1 MTHSR
6 DSIHFLR
13 DIQQMMAYIQE
24 FVVELTNEQF
34 VDDTKTYF
42 AVIRALEVIG
52 EATKNIQ
59 EETRQQYPD
68 LPWKRM
74 AGMRDRLIHSYFGVD
89 ANIVWE
95 TATKLIPELL
105 PLVNDVIVEE
115 ERNMKKGDEP
125 SNE

>member
-52 EATKNIQ
+52 EATKNIP